1 VDHRKDVHDFLAS
14 RRARITPAQ
23 AGLPVFDDKRRVAG
37 LRREEVASL
46 AGVSV
51 DYYARLERGNLRGV
65 SEPVLE
71 ALVRALRLDEAE
83 RAYLFDLA
91 HTANAMTAVRSRPA
105 KTARRPRDPVRQ
117 SVRSILAGM
126 TGTPA
131 YVRNARMDILAANDL
146 CTVLYDGILDPQ
158 ALPVNLARFV
168 FLDDRSRD
176 FFGEWDT
183 IADDVVG
190 ALRTEVGRSP
200 ADRALS
206 DLVGEL
212 TTRSDAFS
220 TRWARHNVRLH
231 NTARKTLHSSLV
243 GDIELTGDALRLA
256 DGLIVIAYSAAPG
269 SPAEEKLSFLAS
281 WAAQYRLADT
291 ELRMT
296 GVVDELGLTS
306 LVTSITGLSPRG
318 GDLGRDRRPPAV
330 RHRPGGGQARRPGPA
345 GETVRRLHRADPA
358 DRPGAPRAA
367 PGGLARGLGSPAS

>member
-1 VDHRKDVHDFLAS
+1 MTPRNAAPTHARKDPLRRVLAVPSTADWAVLALQAWTTAKTCTTSSPADVPASPRPRLACRCSTTNAGWPACAAKRSHRWPGSASTTMPASSAATCVASPSRCS
-14 RRARITPAQ
+14 RRWCARCDSTRP
-23 AGLPVFDDKRRVAG
+23 
-37 LRREEVASL
+37 
-46 AGVSV
+46 
-51 DYYARLERGNLRGV
+51 
-65 SEPVLE
+65 
-71 ALVRALRLDEAE
+71 E

-91 HTANAMTAVRSRPA
+91 HTANAMTAARSRPA

-243 GDIELTGDALRLA
+243 GDIELNRRRFAAGGRAHRHRLQRRA
-256 DGLIVIAYSAAPG
+256 RQPG
-269 SPAEEKLSFLAS
+269 RGEAVL
-281 WAAQYRLADT
+281 
-291 ELRMT
+291 
-296 GVVDELGLTS
+296 
-306 LVTSITGLSPRG
+306 PRQ
-318 GDLGRDRRPPAV
+318 LGRAVPA
-330 RHRPGGGQARRPGPA
+330 R
-345 GETVRRLHRADPA
+345 
-358 DRPGAPRAA
+358 
-367 PGGLARGLGSPAS
+367 

>member
-1 VDHRKDVHDFLAS
+1 MDHREDVHDFLAG

-65 SEPVLE
+65 SDSVLE
-71 ALVRALRLDEAE
+71 ALVRALQLDEAE
-83 RAYLFDLA
+83 CAHLFDLA
-91 HTANAMTAVRSRPA
+91 RAANATTAARARHA
-105 KTARRPRDPVRQ
+105 KTTRTPRDPVRQ
-117 SVRSILAGM
+117 NVRSILAGM

-131 YVRNARMDILAANDL
+131 YVRNTRMDILAANDL

-176 FFGEWDT
+176 FLGDWDT
-183 IADDVVG
+183 FAAQVVS
-190 ALRTEVGRSP
+190 ALRTQVGRSP

-212 TTRSDAFS
+212 TTRSDEFS

-231 NTARKTLHSSLV
+231 NTARKTLHNSLV
-243 GDIELTGDALRLA
+243 GDIELTGDAMQLPGDELT
-256 DGLIVIAYSAAPG
+256 VIAYSAAPG

-281 WAAQYRLADT
+281 WAAQ
-291 ELRMT
+291 
-296 GVVDELGLTS
+296 
-306 LVTSITGLSPRG
+306 
-318 GDLGRDRRPPAV
+318 
-330 RHRPGGGQARRPGPA
+330 HRPAAEAA
-345 GETVRRLHRADPA
+345 GSALPPIRPA
-358 DRPGAPRAA
+358 DHD
-367 PGGLARGLGSPAS
+367 